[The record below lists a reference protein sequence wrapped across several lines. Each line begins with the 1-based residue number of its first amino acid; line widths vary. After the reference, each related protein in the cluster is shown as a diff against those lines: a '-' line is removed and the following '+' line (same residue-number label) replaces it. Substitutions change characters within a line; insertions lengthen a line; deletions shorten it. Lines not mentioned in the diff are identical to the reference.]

1 MSEAQQLLDELPGWA
16 GATVSE
22 LDGGLTNRT
31 WLVEKGSRKAVLK
44 IDEKPRSAPYNTRP
58 AEAHLQSIAANHGLA
73 NSVLYFDDRAIMS
86 EYLRG
91 YVWEMASFELEDNI
105 ERLASLLRRLHALP
119 LTGRSF
125 DSQVAAGRYA
135 ERIETSDTALVEH
148 CKRVIDRFRLPHN
161 LCCCHND
168 LVAANIIEA
177 QGLKFLDWEYA
188 CDNDPM
194 FDLATVVEHHVLD
207 EAIAFR
213 LLDAYFDGDGKR
225 WRSKLVEQQ
234 ELYRALCWLWLASRP
249 ERNQADLDA
258 IAARMNG

>member
-1 MSEAQQLLDELPGWA
+1 MSDPQQLLDELPGWQ
-16 GATVSE
+16 GAIVSG

-31 WLVEKGSRKAVLK
+31 WLVEKGTKKAVLK
-44 IDEKPRSAPYNTRP
+44 IDKELRSAPYNTRP
-58 AEAHLQSIAANHGLA
+58 AEARLQSIAADRGLA
-73 NSVLYFDDRAIMS
+73 NSVLYFDDRAIMT
-86 EYLRG
+86 EYASG
-91 YVWEMASFELEDNI
+91 DVWEVASFELDGNI
-105 ERLASLLRRLHALP
+105 ERLASLLKRLHALP

-125 DSQVAAGRYA
+125 DSKVAAGRYA
-135 ERIETSDTALVEH
+135 ARIETAETAQVAH

-194 FDLATVVEHHVLD
+194 FDLATVVEHHELD
-207 EAIAFR
+207 EAVAFR

-225 WRSKLVEQQ
+225 WRGKLVEQQ

-249 ERNQADLDA
+249 ECNQADLDA
-258 IAARMNG
+258 IAARMSG